1 MFAGI
6 EPRLVRALARYVV
19 HNDQRSSQLLG
30 EFIDRNQ
37 HKISASVPR
46 ERPVVLRPR
55 GRHHDLSAIYD
66 RLKRDYFGGVH
77 DARISWGNARRSSNR
92 RSIKVGSFSV
102 EDRLIRVHPMLDQES
117 VPGFFLDWIVFHEML
132 HGKHAIR
139 KVDGR
144 RCFHPPEFAEEE
156 RQFPAYA
163 RARLWEKMHLD
174 VLLGA

>member
-1 MFAGI
+1 
-6 EPRLVRALARYVV
+6 
-19 HNDQRSSQLLG
+19 
-30 EFIDRNQ
+30 
-37 HKISASVPR
+37 
-46 ERPVVLRPR
+46 
-55 GRHHDLSAIYD
+55 
-66 RLKRDYFGGVH
+66 
-77 DARISWGNARRSSNR
+77 
-92 RSIKVGSFSV
+92 
-102 EDRLIRVHPMLDQES
+102 MLDQES

-163 RARLWEKMHLD
+163 RARLWEKTHLD